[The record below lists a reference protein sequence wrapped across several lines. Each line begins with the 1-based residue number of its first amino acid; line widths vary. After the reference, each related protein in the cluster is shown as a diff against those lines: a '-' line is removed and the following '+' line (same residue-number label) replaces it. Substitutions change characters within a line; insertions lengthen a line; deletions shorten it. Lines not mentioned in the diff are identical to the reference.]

1 MTKSELIL
9 EVTEATGLRKRDVT
23 GVIEAA
29 FGIISTRL
37 KKHEKVQLTGF
48 GAFEPRRR
56 RARVGVNPRTRATI
70 KVGATW
76 SLVFRPSKQL
86 RRLVTGKAPR
96 PGAQR
101 RG

>member
-9 EVTEATGLRKRDVT
+9 EVTEVTGLQKREAARA
-23 GVIEAA
+23 IEAT
-29 FGIISTRL
+29 FGTISARL

-56 RARVGVNPRTRATI
+56 RARQVVNPRTREAI
-70 KVGATW
+70 RVGATW

-86 RRLVTGKAPR
+86 RRMVTGK
-96 PGAQR
+96 GAR
-101 RG
+101 